1 MWQEVG
7 SGCDSPADQSE
18 GKGGATVH
26 GLPCVRFSEDGAVKQ
41 EITSPQLIK
50 IASMYCAHFKT
61 DSTET
66 ISIVPVQGGHMN
78 S

>member
-1 MWQEVG
+1 MGQEVG
-7 SGCDSPADQSE
+7 SGCGSPADQSE
-18 GKGGATVH
+18 GKGGAIVH
-26 GLPCVRFSEDGAVKQ
+26 GLPCVRFSEDRAVKQ
-41 EITSPQLIK
+41 EITSPQLIG
-50 IASMYCAHFKT
+50 ITSMYCAHFKT

>member
-1 MWQEVG
+1 MG
-7 SGCDSPADQSE
+7 SGCGSLADQSE

-26 GLPCVRFSEDGAVKQ
+26 GLPCVSFSEDGAVKQ
-41 EITSPQLIK
+41 AITSPQLIR
-50 IASMYCAHFKT
+50 ITSMYCTHFKT

-66 ISIVPVQGGHMN
+66 ISVVPVQGGYMN